1 MGLLDLLISVNGETL
16 NQASNATA
24 AKAAKGPHQTMKQTM
39 KELFLDV
46 LNATNFSLEVQM
58 QKQAVNESWKSLPF
72 KNFW

>member
-16 NQASNATA
+16 NQ
-24 AKAAKGPHQTMKQTM
+24 AKGPHQTMKQTM